1 MRLRQAL
8 PATALAPVLGA
19 AAVEWRYR
27 HHPGND
33 LSFHDEEWRA
43 RRSAPTTWTVGGT
56 VRVRNEIRDRE
67 VMLRDVSATVH
78 LLSDGDVEGI
88 TTRTSIRSRR
98 DDYPA
103 RDDGYWVA
111 YVVKPG
117 RYGKDSP
124 MEVAVELH
132 GPKDRLDG
140 LYAVWI
146 ELRLDT
152 YGFEGCR
159 DQFHHIVM
167 PLRWPDPTEPRA
179 WQEAAD
185 GRAQVRAVRTH
196 LLGPFDDPVEVVRR
210 YAVPNAAPGDI
221 VTLGETPLAVI
232 QRRFRD
238 PRMLR
243 RTYAATRLAQFMH
256 GEGALGT
263 APGMQSLMDEHG
275 ALRVFGALAGG
286 IVGKAAGRAGWF
298 YRLAGPQ
305 ARLVD
310 DVTGTL
316 PPYDNFVVVG
326 PADADAVCEAITAA
340 TGLRAAVVDAND
352 LGKVDVVGASAGVPH
367 ELVCAALKANPAGNG
382 DESTPV
388 VLIRPTGGAA
398 SAASTSTERTM

>member
-1 MRLRQAL
+1 MRLRQAW
-8 PATALAPVLGA
+8 PAAALVPVLGA

-33 LSFHDEEWRA
+33 LSFHDEDWTTERT
-43 RRSAPTTWTVGGT
+43 SPTTLVLAGT
-56 VRVRNEIRDRE
+56 VRIHNEIRDRE
-67 VMLRDVSATVH
+67 VMLRDVGASVR
-78 LLSDGDVEGI
+78 LLSSGTVDELSV
-88 TTRTSIRSRR
+88 TTRIRSLR

-124 MEVAVELH
+124 LAVRVEVT
-132 GPKDRLDG
+132 GPADALDRL
-140 LYAVWI
+140 YAMWI
-146 ELRLDT
+146 ELQLDT

-159 DQFHHIVM
+159 DQFHHIVL
-167 PLRWPDPTEPRA
+167 PLVFPDPAEERA
-179 WQEAAD
+179 WQAAAD
-185 GRAQVRAVRTH
+185 GRAQVRAVKTH
-196 LLGPFDDPVEVVRR
+196 LLGPFDDPVEIVRR
-210 YAVPNAAPGDI
+210 YALPNSRPGDI
-221 VTLGETPLAVI
+221 VTIGETPLAVI
-232 QRRFRD
+232 QRRFFD
-238 PRMLR
+238 PRMLQP
-243 RTYAATRLAQFMH
+243 TVAATRLAQFMH

-263 APGMQSLMDEHG
+263 GPGMQSLMNEHG
-275 ALRVFGALAGG
+275 ALRVFGALVGG
-286 IVGKAAGRAGWF
+286 ALGKAAGQAGWF
-298 YRLAGPQ
+298 YRLAGEQ

-326 PADADAVCEAITAA
+326 PRDAGGVCAAITAA

-352 LGKVDVVGASAGVPH
+352 LGKVDVVGASAGVDH

-388 VLIRPTGGAA
+388 VLIRPNDRKEQA
-398 SAASTSTERTM
+398 